1 MPTISI
7 IVPVYNAE
15 HTILETVV
23 SVQQQS
29 FSDFE
34 LILIDDGSTDR
45 TLEQLNTVKDP
56 RISIFPYQNGGVS
69 VARNRGIAHAAGEF
83 IAFLDHD
90 DLWTPDKLEL
100 QLTALQQNPEAGV
113 AYSWTCNMSQEGEF
127 FEAGH
132 SPSFTGNV
140 YAELLRSNFIANGS
154 NLLIRRQAIE
164 SVEGFDP
171 TLAYCADWDFYL
183 RLASRWH
190 FVVVPK
196 PQILYRQT
204 SGSMSSKIDLLEKES
219 LFVIEKTF
227 QSAPSELQALKHQ
240 SLAIMYQYL
249 AGMYLA
255 DVTNLHE
262 VKQASQKL
270 QMAIR
275 LYPQLLLDRLTQ
287 RYVMKCL
294 MMQLLSP
301 TVAKRFTRPVGV
313 ARNMGDPRLKHEIY

>member
-1 MPTISI
+1 MPTISV
-7 IVPVYNAE
+7 IVPLYNAE
-15 HTILETVV
+15 HTILKTVA

-56 RISIFPYQNGGVS
+56 RVKTFAYKNGGVS
-69 VARNRGIAHAAGEF
+69 VARNRGIAHATGDF

-100 QLTALQQNPEAGV
+100 QLTALQQNPSAGV
-113 AYSWTCNMSQEGEF
+113 AYSWTCNMSEEGDF

-140 YAELLRSNFIANGS
+140 FAELLRSNFIANGS
-154 NLLIRRQAIE
+154 NILIRRQALE

-171 TLAYCADWDFYL
+171 SLAYCADWDFYL
-183 RLASRWH
+183 RLASHWH

-204 SGSMSSKIDLLEKES
+204 SGSMSSKIDVLEKETV
-219 LFVIEKTF
+219 FVIEKTF
-227 QSAPSELQALKHQ
+227 QSAPSELQSHKNQ

-249 AGMYLA
+249 TGMCLA
-255 DVTNLHE
+255 NVSNLHE
-262 VKQASQKL
+262 VKQARQKL
-270 QMAIR
+270 QRAIG
-275 LYPQLLLDRLTQ
+275 LYPQILLDRLTQ
-287 RYVMKCL
+287 RYLMKCL
-294 MMQLLSP
+294 LMQLFTPQLAKYFTELLS
-301 TVAKRFTRPVGV
+301 KN
-313 ARNMGDPRLKHEIY
+313 RNIGDPRLKNESH